1 MGFDLLEDIL
11 AFLFATGDRSTS
23 TDGRPCCPHCGAELD
38 DENSSSDML
47 CSECKEESDGEES
60 DDC

>member
-11 AFLFATGDRSTS
+11 AFLFATGGRSTS
-23 TDGRPCCPHCGAELD
+23 TDSQPSCTNCGAELD
-38 DENSSSDML
+38 EENSGSDML